1 MDVKEVISKVS
12 GDKDLVEKIK
22 KGDVSEVKGLL
33 DKAGVKIDEKDA
45 KTVKSALSDGKHDM
59 NDIKNIAGGL
69 FK

>member
-45 KTVKSALSDGKHDM
+45 KTVKL
-59 NDIKNIAGGL
+59 
-69 FK
+69 